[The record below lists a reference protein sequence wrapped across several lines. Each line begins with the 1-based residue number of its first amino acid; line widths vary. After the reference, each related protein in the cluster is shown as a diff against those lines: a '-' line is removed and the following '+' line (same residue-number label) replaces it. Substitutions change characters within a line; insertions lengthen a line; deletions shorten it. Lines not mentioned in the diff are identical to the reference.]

1 MLKGGRGADR
11 VEEPRTPDATPGGA
25 EAEAEVEAE
34 DGVVT
39 TAALHASSA
48 GCTQRPSAA
57 GAHEVVKYS
66 LAVERGVTRSA
77 YAADRAGVED
87 TEWDSPRLRA
97 AARPC
102 AAAVAA
108 RSRSRRRVK
117 SSAMKRNTLREVSR
131 KSENPVCSH
140 SQRTIALVF

>member
-1 MLKGGRGADR
+1 M
-11 VEEPRTPDATPGGA
+11 
-25 EAEAEVEAE
+25 EAE

-77 YAADRAGVED
+77 YAADRAEQRVGEAHVRNR
-87 TEWDSPRLRA
+87 RLGGTGAFMTRHRNA
-97 AARPC
+97 ALILSTLDASLP
-102 AAAVAA
+102 VA
-108 RSRSRRRVK
+108 
-117 SSAMKRNTLREVSR
+117 
-131 KSENPVCSH
+131 H
-140 SQRTIALVF
+140 